1 MKRVAIISLLTLFL
15 TTNYAYAAFPV
26 KKFIQ
31 TMEKAQA
38 QQLMQEDIDELYV
51 AVISSIAS
59 DDVQNIESLQLL
71 NTTYCPAAAF
81 VYVIMAT
88 LLQGYPLLFFFIMI
102 PAILQLLSV
111 CLY

>member
-1 MKRVAIISLLTLFL
+1 MLTVFL

-26 KKFIQ
+26 GKFIQ
-31 TMEKAQA
+31 TMKKAQA
-38 QQLMQEDIDELYV
+38 QQLLQEDIEELYV
-51 AVISSIAS
+51 AVISTIAS
-59 DDVQNIESLQLL
+59 DDVQNIEAQQLL

-81 VYVIMAT
+81 VYVILAA
-88 LLQGYPLLFFFIMI
+88 LLQGYPLLFLFIML